1 MCFFLKKNIFLV
13 VLNYQDQE
21 KRSQEGAVNTPGLQG
36 LRIHV
41 LPVAT
46 WAPSSAVPSSGNG
59 GAVQAGTAKFLLL
72 LGNRTDPTVNMGNEG
87 FVCVCQSRFNFLL
100 NAEALASLSSA
111 PRSNFGRGVAVKV
124 TARGEVSSSVD
135 L

>member
-1 MCFFLKKNIFLV
+1 MCVFLKIYIFGSFKLPGPGEKEPGGGRKHTGVTRAQDTCAACRYLGSIIRGSLV
-13 VLNYQDQE
+13 G
-21 KRSQEGAVNTPGLQG
+21 K
-36 LRIHV
+36 
-41 LPVAT
+41 
-46 WAPSSAVPSSGNG
+46 W